1 MSIEE
6 PTDWAPSSGP
16 VVVVAA
22 CQVELAVGRP
32 ADNAEAVEEAV
43 REAAALGAQLVVV
56 PELATSGYVFESVA
70 EARSLAEPLDGDTV
84 TRWTA
89 LARDLGLVVV
99 GGLAELAGDEL
110 FNVSVIVDASGL
122 RAAYRKVHLW
132 DAEPDFFAAGEAR
145 PPVVD
150 TAVGRVST
158 VVCYDLEFPEWTRL
172 PGLDDADVLAVPTN
186 WPAEPSRMSPTPA
199 EVVKAQSTAMVN
211 RMAVVCAD
219 RCGTERGVSWL
230 GGSAVIGA
238 DGRLL
243 AGPSAMAVPAV
254 HVAEVDLGLARDKRT
269 GPHNHPLHDR
279 RPHLYS

>member
-1 MSIEE
+1 M
-6 PTDWAPSSGP
+6 
-16 VVVVAA
+16 AA
-22 CQVELAVGRP
+22 CQVALAVGRP
-32 ADNAEAVEEAV
+32 SDNAEAVEEAV

-89 LARDLGLVVV
+89 LARDLDLVVV

-110 FNVSVIVDASGL
+110 FNVSVVVDPSGL
-122 RAAYRKVHLW
+122 RAAYRKAHLW
-132 DAEPDFFAAGEAR
+132 DAEPDFFTPGSAR

-150 TAVGRVST
+150 TAVGRVAT

-172 PGLDDADVLAVPTN
+172 PALDGADVLAVPTN
-186 WPAEPSRMSPTPA
+186 WPAEPDRLSPTPA
-199 EVVKAQSTAMVN
+199 EVVKAQATAMVN
-211 RMAVVCAD
+211 RMAVVVAD
-219 RCGTERGVSWL
+219 RCGTERGVEWV
-230 GGSAVIGA
+230 GGAAVIGA

-243 AGPSAMAVPAV
+243 AGPSALPVPAV

-269 GPHNHPLHDR
+269 GPRNHPLDDR
-279 RPHLYS
+279 RPQLYA

>member
-1 MSIEE
+1 M
-6 PTDWAPSSGP
+6 
-16 VVVVAA
+16 
-22 CQVELAVGRP
+22 
-32 ADNAEAVEEAV
+32 
-43 REAAALGAQLVVV
+43 
-56 PELATSGYVFESVA
+56 FESVA

-84 TRWTA
+84 TQWTA
-89 LARDLGLVVV
+89 LARDLGIVVV

-172 PGLDDADVLAVPTN
+172 PGLADADVL
-186 WPAEPSRMSPTPA
+186 
-199 EVVKAQSTAMVN
+199 KAQSTAMVN

-254 HVAEVDLGLARDKRT
+254 HVAEVDLGLSRDKRT
-269 GPHNHPLHDR
+269 GPRNHPLHDR